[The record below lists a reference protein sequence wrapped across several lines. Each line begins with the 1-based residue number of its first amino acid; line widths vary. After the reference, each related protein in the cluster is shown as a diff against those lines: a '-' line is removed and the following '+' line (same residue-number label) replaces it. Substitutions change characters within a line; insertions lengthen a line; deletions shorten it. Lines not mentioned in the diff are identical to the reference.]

1 MYFAIQNDVTVR
13 LAPHIDSEM
22 LKWGRTDTD
31 ICVSEAKNRI
41 ESDKARCGPPGSAV
55 NDDERAIRRVVNS
68 STGKF
73 KGVDEVVERIRLAHL
88 ASYPVH
94 LIKNW
99 KKKGYDCIKDAI
111 EHIIPCFPSNPKLKT
126 FEAFLDEKLL
136 AHPGFKKTPEVA
148 NSRDGDHDY
157 YIENEDCSTRIDV
170 FKEWSSSLKEA
181 LQTL

>member
-1 MYFAIQNDVTVR
+1 MYFAIKNGVTVR

-41 ESDKARCGPPGSAV
+41 ESDKARCGPPGSAI
-55 NDDERAIRRVVNS
+55 NDDERAIRKIVNS

-94 LIKNW
+94 LIEYR
-99 KKKGYDCIKDAI
+99 KKKGYDYIKDAI

-126 FEAFLDEKLL
+126 FDAFLNEKLL
-136 AHPGFKKTPEVA
+136 AHPGFKRTSVDA
-148 NSRDGDHDY
+148 DSFAGDHDY

-170 FKEWSSSLKEA
+170 FKEWSSSLQEA
-181 LQTL
+181 LQ